1 MLSAEWIP
9 LVTSNPPEK
18 ELEPVLTEVRVP
30 EIEALP
36 PKEAVPL
43 ISMSPEMS
51 KSLVVDI

>member
-1 MLSAEWIP
+1 MLSDEWIP
-9 LVTSNPPEK
+9 SVTSNPPEK
-18 ELEPVLTEVRVP
+18 ELDPVLTEVRVP

-51 KSLVVDI
+51 KSLVVEI